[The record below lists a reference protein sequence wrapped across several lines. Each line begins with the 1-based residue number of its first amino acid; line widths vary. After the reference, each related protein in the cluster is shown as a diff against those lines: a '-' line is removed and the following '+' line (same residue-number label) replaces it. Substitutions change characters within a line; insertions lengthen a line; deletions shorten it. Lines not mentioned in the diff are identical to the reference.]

1 MSMECDMFNES
12 PKFVMATPGPTFE
25 TSELFKRAI
34 ENNCRWFRLP
44 LGYRDRDHLTHA
56 KMLKEASEGVSIKL
70 MADLPSERPRF
81 GTIEAHSIEVGD
93 QFVIKTEGSA
103 VEGLTVNA
111 FEGIIDRL
119 LEGERVFILDGR
131 IICRITEVLDGA
143 LRLKVEHGNGTL
155 KSGNS
160 LSFPDSKVHYKP
172 VDAQDV
178 KMLKAFEEQG
188 TPVDWIALSM
198 ITDVEEIASAKEILS
213 GALEHMPLIMSKIE
227 TAEALKNAEEIVK
240 ASDGVLVARGDLG
253 QSIPYHQLPNAEKKI
268 LDIAKFYKRLS
279 FVATH
284 ALEIFAET
292 GVPQRAE
299 LIDLGASKW
308 LGADG
313 IILCKET
320 VWSKY
325 PIESI
330 ALADKVINQTT
341 ALNLSWVTA
350 CKETDSPLVAIE
362 GPDGVGKTTLIE
374 RLRSK
379 GYRTI
384 RGVPPEWERADM
396 KTRMLNPHHWIASAM
411 YFLSGVLENVSF
423 VGDSDQSIVFSDRS
437 VWSSFAV
444 HYKKNPERLPEL
456 CSLLALIAPYVEF
469 PKKIIVLDGGFETAN
484 NRLEHDREIAFFAWL
499 KELGLP
505 ISLVDA
511 SLTPEEIE
519 SAVLREVGELE
530 VRRVRSTEGFN

>member
-56 KMLKEASEGVSIKL
+56 KMLKAAADGVSIKL

-81 GTIEAHSIEVGD
+81 GTIEAYSLEEGD

-103 VEGLTVNA
+103 LEGLTVHA
-111 FEGIIDRL
+111 FDDVIERL

-143 LRLKVEHGNGTL
+143 LRLTVEHGSGTL

-160 LSFPDSKVHYKP
+160 LSFPDSKVHYRP

-198 ITDVEEIASAKEILS
+198 LTDAEEIATAKKILS
-213 GALEHMPLIMSKIE
+213 GALKHMPLIMSKIE
-227 TAEALKNAEEIVK
+227 TAEALENAEAIVK

-253 QSIPYHQLPNAEKKI
+253 QSIPYHQLPNAERKV

-299 LIDLGASKW
+299 LIDLGAIKW

-330 ALADKVINQTT
+330 ALADKVINETT

-350 CKETDSPLVAIE
+350 CKETESQIIALE
-362 GPDGVGKTTLIE
+362 GADDALLE

-379 GYRTI
+379 GYEPI
-384 RGVPPEWERADM
+384 RSVPSEWERHDM
-396 KTRMLNPHHWIASAM
+396 KARMLNSRQWISSAL
-411 YFLSGVLENVSF
+411 YFLSGVLENESF
-423 VGDSDQSIVFSDRS
+423 VEDSDRS
-437 VWSSFAV
+437 IIFADGSIWSNIV
-444 HYKKNPERLPEL
+444 TCYKKNPERLPEL
-456 CSLLALIAPYVEF
+456 CSLLAIIAPYVDF

-484 NRLEHDREIAFFAWL
+484 NRLEHDREIAFFEWL
-499 KELGLP
+499 KKLGLSVS
-505 ISLVDA
+505 IVDA
-511 SLTPEEIE
+511 SLGTD
-519 SAVLREVGELE
+519 AVLRNLLDMPPTVQ
-530 VRRVRSTEGFN
+530 